1 MILEYKGLKPRI
13 GKNVFIAPNATIIGN
28 VEIGDNSG
36 VWYNTVIRGD
46 MDAIIIGK
54 NTNIQDNSTLHAD
67 KGKPTVI
74 GDNVTVGHNAVV
86 HGCTVEDSCL
96 IGIHST
102 VLNGAVIRKGSIVGS
117 NAVVPEGREV
127 GPYHLVTGIPAS
139 LKKELTPDIVDVL
152 QVPADIYIGLAG
164 EHRENRICEE

>member
-1 MILEYKGLKPRI
+1 MILECKGHKPKI
-13 GKNVFIAPNATIIGN
+13 GKNVFIAANATIIGN
-28 VEIGDNSG
+28 VEIGDNSS

-46 MDAIIIGK
+46 TDAIVIGK
-54 NTNIQDNSTLHAD
+54 NTNIQDNCTLHAD
-67 KGKPTVI
+67 EGKPAII

-102 VLNGAVIRKGSIVGS
+102 VLNGAIIRKGSIVGS

-139 LKKELTPDIVDVL
+139 LKKELTPDIVEVL
-152 QVPADIYIGLAG
+152 QVPADVYCGLAG
-164 EHRENRICEE
+164 EHRKNKVCAE